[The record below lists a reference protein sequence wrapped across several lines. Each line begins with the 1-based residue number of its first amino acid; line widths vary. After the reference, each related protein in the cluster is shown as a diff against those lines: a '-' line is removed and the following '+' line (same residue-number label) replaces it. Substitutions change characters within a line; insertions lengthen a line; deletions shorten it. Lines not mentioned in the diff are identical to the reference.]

1 MRGPVG
7 ACRSTR
13 GRPSLAFNTQHA
25 KTLNAIDQEIGGPG
39 DKLYAA
45 GQGVCLSVVRS
56 CLLSPLPAGGHAVDE
71 QGISWATMIMGL
83 AGGLAL
89 FLHGMTMM
97 STALKAMAGSQLKT
111 IMARLTGNR
120 LAAVATGCVATAVV
134 QSSSI
139 TTVIA
144 IGFVSAG
151 IISLTQAI
159 GVILGAAVGTTV
171 TAQIIAFKVTH
182 YAFLLIA
189 GGFIATMLRGRP
201 TVSRVGAMVMGLGV
215 IFLGLDLMSS
225 HMAPLRSHQPFLD
238 LMARMENPL
247 LGIIIG
253 AVFTALVQSSSA
265 TLGVIIALSAQG
277 LIPLYAGLALVFGAN
292 VGTTITAMLATIGQ
306 PRAALHTA
314 LSYVAFK
321 LIMVLIWLPLLGP
334 LEQFTRAISP
344 TAEHLD
350 ESDRLA
356 YEVPRQVANAHT
368 IINLGTVI
376 ILLPFTGALAWVV
389 IRLSGPGRRQE
400 EDENVAPDLNPILLE
415 QPTLAVDATRREV
428 VHLGERVARHLE
440 QSMIAIIDGGE
451 ARLQALRQEDDRIDR
466 HHEALVEYVERLLQP
481 ELPPK
486 TGMEAMHLLE
496 AADYLESIGD
506 VIDKDMIPLGLR
518 RVERDL
524 QISEETQTRIHA
536 LSEAVVQ
543 VLRESLRAIASNDEQ
558 AADSVNASKPEIR
571 ALERQVIEH
580 QFRRLQA
587 DAAKRVTAYTIERD
601 ITEALRRIYSLTRRS
616 ARAGCGS
623 SVVRRY
629 EEENI
634 AENT

>member
-1 MRGPVG
+1 M
-7 ACRSTR
+7 
-13 GRPSLAFNTQHA
+13 
-25 KTLNAIDQEIGGPG
+25 
-39 DKLYAA
+39 
-45 GQGVCLSVVRS
+45 
-56 CLLSPLPAGGHAVDE
+56 DE
-71 QGISWATMIMGL
+71 QGIAWATMIMGL

-97 STALKAMAGSQLKT
+97 STALKAMAGSRLKS

-120 LAAVATGCVATAVV
+120 FAAVATGCVATAVV

-151 IISLTQAI
+151 IITLTQAI

-189 GGFIATMLRGRP
+189 GGFIATMLRQRP
-201 TVSRVGAMVMGLGV
+201 TVTRVGAMVMGLGV
-215 IFLGLDLMSS
+215 IFLGLDLMST

-253 AVFTALVQSSSA
+253 ATFTALVQSSSA

-292 VGTTITAMLATIGQ
+292 IGTTITALLASIGQ

-321 LIMVLIWLPLLGP
+321 IIMVAIWLPLLGP
-334 LEQFTRAISP
+334 LEQLTRAVSP
-344 TAEHLD
+344 TAEGLD
-350 ESDRLA
+350 DAERLA
-356 YEVPRQVANAHT
+356 REVPRQVANAHT
-368 IINLGTVI
+368 IINLTTVLI
-376 ILLPFTGALAWVV
+376 VLPFTGALAWAV
-389 IRLSGPGRRQE
+389 IRISGPGRKRD
-400 EDENVAPDLNPILLE
+400 EDENPAPDLNTILLE

-428 VHLGERVARHLE
+428 VHLGERVAAHLE
-440 QSMIAIIDGGE
+440 NSMVAIIDGGE
-451 ARLQALRQEDDRIDR
+451 ARLQGLRQEDDRIDR
-466 HHEALVEYVERLLQP
+466 HHEALVEYVERILQP
-481 ELPPK
+481 ELPAQ

-496 AADYLESIGD
+496 AADYLESMGD

-518 RVERDL
+518 RVEQDFV
-524 QISEETQTRIHA
+524 ISEETKTRLHA
-536 LSEAVVQ
+536 LCQAVVQ
-543 VLRESLRAIASNDEQ
+543 VLRDGIAAIAENDAES
-558 AADSVNASKPEIR
+558 AAQVVASKPDIR

-601 ITEALRRIYSLTRRS
+601 LTEALRRIYSLTRRS
-616 ARAGCGS
+616 TRAGCGII
-623 SVVRRY
+623 RRY
-629 EEENI
+629 EEVQ
-634 AENT
+634 AEHASE